1 MSSRIKLWFY
11 MCLFEAGRFKAY
23 PHEIAAGLFARLAEI
38 ALYGSFWI
46 VVSQLSNAGID
57 ARDILGYYLIITGL
71 MPFFY
76 AGFGIGGL
84 TNDMIKSGELN
95 QSLIRPISPI
105 IHPWAMRTGRNAINI
120 AFGVLQIIVGII
132 MTGGL
137 KPEILPMLLPVIL
150 NTAALNASFNIFLGA
165 MGFYLTDGRH
175 FKNAFL
181 HFATFLRGDRM
192 PIYLMEPG
200 FAHLLML
207 TPFPASMYH
216 LTMLLH
222 GSHLPSWGDILIGSV
237 WAITLLFVSVRLWKF
252 GLRRYEAVG
261 I

>member
-1 MSSRIKLWFY
+1 
-11 MCLFEAGRFKAY
+11 MCIFEAGRFRAY
-23 PHEIAAGLFARLAEI
+23 PHEIAAGIFARLAEV
-38 ALYGSFWI
+38 ALFSSFWI

-57 ARDILGYYLIITGL
+57 ARDVLGYYFIITGL
-71 MPFFY
+71 TPFFY

-105 IHPWAMRTGRNAINI
+105 IHPWAIRTGRNIINLMFGLVQI
-120 AFGVLQIIVGII
+120 AVGIFVA
-132 MTGGL
+132 GGL
-137 KPEILPMLLPVIL
+137 QPEGLPMLLPVIL
-150 NTAALNASFNIFLGA
+150 NAAALNASFNILVGA
-165 MGFYLTDGRH
+165 MGFYLTDGRNL
-175 FKNAFL
+175 KNAFL
-181 HFATFLRGDRM
+181 HVASFLRGDRM
-192 PIYLMEPG
+192 PLYLMEPG
-200 FAHLLML
+200 FAQLLML

-222 GSHLPSWGDILIGSV
+222 GSHMPAWSDILIGSA
-237 WAITLLFVSVRLWKF
+237 WAIALLLASVRIWKF